1 MQWHDEGIIIHTK
14 VYGESSL
21 LVSLLTRDH
30 GRAKG
35 LLASRTKQNHSLQLG
50 SIVKARWNA
59 RLAEHLGRFQLEA
72 VFSPFSRIVNSNE
85 ALLSLTAACAWVEL
99 LLPENE
105 PNDDLFEAMSTFLK
119 NMTPET
125 VFLNYL
131 LFEKKVL
138 QVTGLDLSLDQ
149 CAATGVL
156 EDLVYISPKT
166 GRAVSREAG
175 LPYHDKLLKLPSCLR
190 DASINGAAVSGD
202 DLESAFDVVE
212 YFLEH
217 FVLHVHN
224 LKMPSARQRLRAC
237 VGRSRF
243 SEAL

>member
-1 MQWHDEGIIIHTK
+1 MQWHDEGIIVHTK

-21 LVSLLTRDH
+21 LVSLLTREH

-35 LLASRTKQNHSLQLG
+35 LLASRIKQNHSLQLG
-50 SIVKARWNA
+50 SIVNARWNA

-105 PNDDLFEAMSTFLK
+105 PNVDLFEAMSAFLK

-125 VFLNYL
+125 VFQNYL
-131 LFEKKVL
+131 IFEKKVL

-149 CAATGVL
+149 CAATGER

-166 GRAVSREAG
+166 GRAVSRAAG
-175 LPYHDKLLKLPSCLR
+175 LPYHNKLLALPACLR
-190 DASINGAAVSGD
+190 DGGVPKAAISGA
-202 DLESAFDVVE
+202 DLETAFDVIE

-243 SEAL
+243 KEAL